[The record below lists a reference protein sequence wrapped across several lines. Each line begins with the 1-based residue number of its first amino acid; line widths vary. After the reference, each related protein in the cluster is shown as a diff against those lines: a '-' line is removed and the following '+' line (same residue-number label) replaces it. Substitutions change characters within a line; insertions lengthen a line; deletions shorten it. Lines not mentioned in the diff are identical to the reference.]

1 MTTGRINQNA
11 ICFAIQKRAPK
22 DALSTW
28 APAFLWTEGNPLD
41 RWQPLPRQST
51 PMLQTCMRKQDLR
64 FHCLDGFQPAHTV
77 GRLDRTGGG
86 PTSNNALS
94 DAATSQPPIATCR
107 RTARCTRASPSRDHG
122 QAFTAADPRQ
132 SREPTDSQGRE
143 KSSTRPVVT
152 ERTIPS
158 SDHEKRTAVS
168 WKENHGCTHSSIP
181 CNASEEQCRKP
192 TQQLTTIFAFAF
204 LPTSRP
210 SHHTPSVLCIAFQR
224 SGPMDRNTAWHR

>member
-1 MTTGRINQNA
+1 MG
-11 ICFAIQKRAPK
+11 
-22 DALSTW
+22 
-28 APAFLWTEGNPLD
+28 
-41 RWQPLPRQST
+41 
-51 PMLQTCMRKQDLR
+51 
-64 FHCLDGFQPAHTV
+64 

-158 SDHEKRTAVS
+158 SDHEKRTA
-168 WKENHGCTHSSIP
+168 
-181 CNASEEQCRKP
+181 RKP
-192 TQQLTTIFAFAF
+192 TAVRTQAFIVTQVRNSAE
-204 LPTSRP
+204 SRP
-210 SHHTPSVLCIAFQR
+210 SNFFCFCLSSNEPTQPSHTERSLYSLPAVRSHGQKHRMAPIASKHRINSRPWISAALPALGSCATNHWTVDPTPPPTHR
-224 SGPMDRNTAWHR
+224 S

>member
-1 MTTGRINQNA
+1 MT
-11 ICFAIQKRAPK
+11 
-22 DALSTW
+22 DS
-28 APAFLWTEGNPLD
+28 NP
-41 RWQPLPRQST
+41 PYS
-51 PMLQTCMRKQDLR
+51 
-64 FHCLDGFQPAHTV
+64 GV
-77 GRLDRTGGG
+77 GGRLDRTGGG

>member
-64 FHCLDGFQPAHTV
+64 FHCLDGFQPPQLYIV
-77 GRLDRTGGG
+77 GGRLDRTGGG

-168 WKENHGCTHSSIP
+168 WKENHRLYALKHS
-181 CNASEEQCRKP
+181 
-192 TQQLTTIFAFAF
+192 L
-204 LPTSRP
+204 
-210 SHHTPSVLCIAFQR
+210 
-224 SGPMDRNTAWHR
+224 

>member
-64 FHCLDGFQPAHTV
+64 FHCLDGFQPHM
-77 GRLDRTGGG
+77 GLDRTGGG

-158 SDHEKRTAVS
+158 SDHEKRTA
-168 WKENHGCTHSSIP
+168 
-181 CNASEEQCRKP
+181 RKP
-192 TQQLTTIFAFAF
+192 TAVRTQAFIVTQVRNSAESRPSKLTTIFAFAF

>member
-1 MTTGRINQNA
+1 MHRLSHGRKGTPLIGGSPSRDNQHR
-11 ICFAIQKRAPK
+11 CCK
-22 DALSTW
+22 
-28 APAFLWTEGNPLD
+28 
-41 RWQPLPRQST
+41 
-51 PMLQTCMRKQDLR
+51 TCMRKQDLR
-64 FHCLDGFQPAHTV
+64 FHCLDGFQPPQLYIV
-77 GRLDRTGGG
+77 GGRLDRTGGG

-132 SREPTDSQGRE
+132 SRAPTDSQGLE

-168 WKENHGCTHSSIP
+168 WKENHGCTHSSIH

-192 TQQLTTIFAFAF
+192 TQQLTTMPF
-204 LPTSRP
+204 LLLPF
-210 SHHTPSVLCIAFQR
+210 FQR
-224 SGPMDRNTAWHR
+224 ADPAITHRAFSV